1 MIFEAM
7 LDWAQTL
14 KLLADP
20 TRLRLLAALQYD
32 NLSVAELQE
41 ILNMGQSRIST
52 HLGILKKG
60 GLLTDHREGKKI
72 FYQWSLALSPSL
84 MELIQKTLAHAS
96 LTQEFT
102 KDQETLKTI
111 LKRRR
116 EQTQAYF
123 NALAGRSDKKYCPGR
138 SWVHLLHLFLEFIP
152 SSLEIADLGAGQG
165 LISRLLALRA
175 KKVIAIDNS
184 EKMVKHSQQ
193 QAEKLGLKNLEFRIG
208 DLEMPPIEKNSVDFV
223 IFSQALHHAANP
235 QRALQAAYSILRLQ
249 GKLLILDLKQ
259 HHFEA
264 ARKLYS
270 DTWLGFRENE
280 LTRWLK
286 RCGFTHIS
294 CRLLE
299 RETEKPHFQP
309 LLDTAIK

>member
-1 MIFEAM
+1 MNWVQA
-7 LDWAQTL
+7 L

-20 TRLRLLAALQYD
+20 TRLRLLAVLQHD

-41 ILNMGQSRIST
+41 VLNMGQSRIST
-52 HLGILKKG
+52 HLGILRKG
-60 GLLTDHREGKKI
+60 GLLTDQREGKKI
-72 FYQWSLALSPSL
+72 FYQWSPDLAPSL
-84 MELIQKTLAHAS
+84 IELIQTTLEHATLS
-96 LTQEFT
+96 REFDR
-102 KDQETLKTI
+102 DQETLKTV

-123 NALAGRSDKKYCPGR
+123 NALAGRADKKYCPGR
-138 SWVHLLHLFLEFIP
+138 SWQNLAHLFLELIP
-152 SSLEIADLGAGQG
+152 PSLEIADLGAGEG
-165 LISRLLALRA
+165 LISRSLALRA
-175 KKVIAIDNS
+175 KKVIAVDNS

-193 QAEKLGLKNLEFRIG
+193 QAEKLGLKNLEFRMG
-208 DLEMPPIEKNSVDFV
+208 DLEASPIEKNSVDVV

-235 QRALQAAYSILRLQ
+235 QRALQAAYTLLRNQ

-259 HHFEA
+259 HHYEA

-270 DTWLGFRENE
+270 DTWLGFREND

-286 RCGFTHIS
+286 RCGFTQVF

-299 RETEKPHFQP
+299 REEKKPHFQP
-309 LLDTAIK
+309 LLASAIK

>member
-1 MIFEAM
+1 MNNW
-7 LDWAQTL
+7 LSTL
-14 KLLADP
+14 RLLADP
-20 TRLRLLAALQYD
+20 TRLRLLAILQEES
-32 NLSVAELQE
+32 LSVAEIQE

-52 HLGILKKG
+52 HLGILRKG
-60 GLLTDHREGKKI
+60 DLLNDHREGKKI
-72 FYQWSLALSPSL
+72 FYQWHPDLPFSLKT
-84 MELIQKTLAHAS
+84 LIQHTFDEAP
-96 LTQEFT
+96 LTREFA

-123 NALAGRSDKKYCPGR
+123 NALAGRTDKKYCPGR
-138 SWVHLLHLFLEFIP
+138 SWQTLIHLFLELIP
-152 SSLEIADLGAGQG
+152 SSLEIADLGAGEG
-165 LISRLLALRA
+165 LLSRLLALRA

-184 EKMVKHSQQ
+184 EKMVTHSQL
-193 QAEKLGLKNLEFRIG
+193 QAQKLGLKNLEFRIG
-208 DLEMPPIEKNSVDFV
+208 DLEAPPIEKNSVDLV

-235 QRALQAAYSILRLQ
+235 ERALKAAYSILKNN
-249 GKLLILDLKQ
+249 GKLLVLDLKQ

-264 ARKLYS
+264 ARKLYF
-270 DTWLGFRENE
+270 DTWLGFREIE

-299 RETEKPHFQP
+299 RETEKPYFQP
-309 LLDTAIK
+309 LLATAIK